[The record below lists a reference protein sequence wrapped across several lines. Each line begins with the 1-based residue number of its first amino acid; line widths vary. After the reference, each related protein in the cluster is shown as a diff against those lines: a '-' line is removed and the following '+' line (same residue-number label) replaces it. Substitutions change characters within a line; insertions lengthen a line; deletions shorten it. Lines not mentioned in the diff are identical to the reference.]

1 MRADELIGQMLGHYR
16 IIRPLGYGGTATV
29 FLAQDINLQREV
41 AVKVYLPGEGDTK
54 DFLRRFTREARVL
67 AQLDHPNILPV
78 YDYGE
83 QYGLAYLVMP
93 RMPGGSLRDRLRT
106 TKSVPIAEAL
116 RLIEQVLTALQYAHE
131 RGLIHRDI
139 KPGNMLFKADG
150 TLVLSD
156 FGLVKVVT
164 PTEDFSQTAKGDGL
178 SITGSAIAGTPDY
191 MPPEQIMGN
200 VVPASDIYAVGAA
213 LYEML
218 TGVHLFTADNYLGM
232 LMKHL
237 NEQPRPL
244 RQLNPQVS
252 PALEAVIMR
261 TLAKDPAQRYQRPID
276 LLQAIRQANASTP
289 AAGVGGQT
297 LDAAWNAPVISPT
310 PSNPSAP
317 YNPQSPQ
324 TPVKP
329 LQPPYAPLAQ
339 GSGEQ
344 KEYAGGMVIGAP
356 QSTPIT
362 PSSPTQGA
370 LPFQPQ
376 QQYQAAPYYAAAQ
389 GATTAPPQR
398 KRSSLPIIFTLAIIA
413 VLLLG
418 SLAAAFFAP
427 QVFGLP
433 KVGGGTPGIGGQTPV
448 GGTVVKDGGTPAGG
462 QPAVTTLH
470 VPTTTT
476 NCPAAGT
483 ARAAVLA
490 PLVLG
495 SNQNL
500 IYVVNESAGGNPT
513 FGTIKR
519 KDVTAYMHDSTLK
532 GVEISKMAGVSIVD
546 AQVSQDG
553 QWVLFTAKVGQQYQL
568 RMVRVDGQGLQTLY
582 CAAPGNTIGGTQWS
596 FDQKQAVFVQGASA
610 LTVYTLNLTNGQVQA
625 TLLPDANK
633 SYMPRTWLDNS
644 HVYLVGIVPNSDA
657 PAQDIYLLDLT
668 KGANQHSSD
677 LQKVVTMS
685 LACGSFDTD
694 YDSTQLITDTCSS
707 TGLGP
712 GVATGPSAVAIQLA
726 TGGTPH
732 TLLTDS
738 AKAIVTIRAI
748 SKTTLLAMVENS
760 DANKTQNG
768 LWKMNIDGSG
778 LTRLS
783 VDTGSTQA
791 LCPFTQYAWSNVSRD
806 GNMYALQSYDPST
819 QTYGMYYGQL
829 SGGAPTQFAGISDG
843 TQLYLAGWTTL

>member
-41 AVKVYLPGEGDTK
+41 AVKVYLPGEDDTK

-93 RMPGGSLRDRLRT
+93 RMPGGSLRDRLRV
-106 TKSVPIAEAL
+106 TKSVPIAEAIH
-116 RLIEQVLTALQYAHE
+116 LIEQILTALQYAHE

-139 KPGNMLFKADG
+139 KPGNMLFKGDG

-164 PTEDFSQTAKGDGL
+164 PTEDFSQTAKSDGL

-200 VVPASDIYAVGAA
+200 VVPASDIYAIGAA

-218 TGVHLFTADNYLGM
+218 TGVHLFTAENYLGM

-252 PALEAVIMR
+252 PALEAVVMR
-261 TLAKDPAQRYQRPID
+261 TLAKDPAQRYQRPIE
-276 LLQAIRQANASTP
+276 LLQAIRQANPSTI
-289 AAGVGGQT
+289 GEGSDGQT
-297 LDAAWNAPVISPT
+297 LDAPWTMPVSPTPPTPPT
-310 PSNPSAP
+310 PSNP
-317 YNPQSPQ
+317 Q
-324 TPVKP
+324 
-329 LQPPYAPLAQ
+329 Q

-344 KEYAGGMVIGAP
+344 KGYAGGMVIGVP

-370 LPFQPQ
+370 MPFQPQ
-376 QQYQAAPYYAAAQ
+376 QNYQAAPYYAAAQ
-389 GATTAPPQR
+389 GAISVPPQR
-398 KRSSLPIIFTLAIIA
+398 KRSSLPIIFTLIIIA
-413 VLLLG
+413 VLVLG
-418 SLAAAFFAP
+418 SVAAAFFAP
-427 QVFGLP
+427 QIFGIA
-433 KVGGGTPGIGGQTPV
+433 KGGSGTPV
-448 GGTVVKDGGTPAGG
+448 GGTVVKGGGTPVGG
-462 QPAVTTLH
+462 QPAVTTLN

-476 NCPAAGT
+476 NCPAAGV

-495 SNQNL
+495 NHQNL
-500 IYVVNESAGGNPT
+500 IYIVNESAAGKPT

-532 GVEISKMAGVSIVD
+532 GIEISKMAGVSIFD

-553 QWVLFTAKVGQQYQL
+553 QWVLFTANIGQQYQL

-582 CAAPGNTIGGTQWS
+582 CAAVGSMIGGVQWS
-596 FDQKQAVFVQGASA
+596 FDQKQAVFAQGATA

-625 TLLPDANK
+625 MLLPDANK
-633 SYMPRTWLDNS
+633 SYMPRTWLDNN
-644 HVYLVGIVPNSDA
+644 HVYLVSIIPNSDA

-694 YDSTQLITDTCSS
+694 YDSTQLITTTCSS
-707 TGLGP
+707 AGLGP
-712 GVATGPSAVAIQLA
+712 GMATGPSAVALQLA

-732 TLLTDS
+732 TILTDA

-783 VDTGSTQA
+783 VDSANAQA

-806 GNMYALQSYDPST
+806 GNMYALQSYDPPT

-829 SGGAPTQFAGISDG
+829 GGGAPTQFAGISDG